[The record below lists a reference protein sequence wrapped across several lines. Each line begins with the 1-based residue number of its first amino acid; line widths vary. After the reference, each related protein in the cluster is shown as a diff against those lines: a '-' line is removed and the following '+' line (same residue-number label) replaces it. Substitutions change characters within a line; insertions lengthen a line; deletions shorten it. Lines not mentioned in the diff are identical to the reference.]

1 MALFLWPLN
10 IAMKTVTVMTLI
22 DITETKQ
29 HRKEPGKELAIM
41 QQQNFL
47 TLLQTISMRVN
58 PSYDRSPRS
67 EIVDCKNHAFGSEM
81 IGVQKCWI
89 FDFQFDYEDG
99 LTDNLGRPHG
109 LLIEDLHLVP
119 VFDGLTESA
128 GLEVSVFDTKTDRYR
143 NTIISVKSDK

>member
-1 MALFLWPLN
+1 
-10 IAMKTVTVMTLI
+10 MKTITVMTLI

-29 HRKEPGKELAIM
+29 HRKELGKELAIM

-67 EIVDCKNHAFGSEM
+67 EIVDCRNHTFGTELV
-81 IGVQKCWI
+81 GAQKCWI

-99 LTDNLGRPHG
+99 LRDSLGRPHG
-109 LLIEDLHLVP
+109 LLVEDLHLVP
-119 VFDGLTESA
+119 VFDKLTESVS
-128 GLEVSVFDTKTDRYR
+128 LEVPVFDTKTDRYR
-143 NTIISVKSDK
+143 NTIISAKSDK